1 MELVY
6 DYVSEE
12 RKEEV
17 KKMGIL
23 TPYGGLFEP
32 REKFG
37 NLKYVKSKDEYYLFK
52 RIIPGVEYS
61 EYENDGIRYLFICG
75 KRYYYVELPIE
86 DNIIKNERKDG
97 VFYVYET
104 ANISEI
110 KELTDEEIAVLV
122 NALSMELKQSALYNK
137 DLKVYCTIY
146 YNKKLMM
153 KEF

>member
-1 MELVY
+1 ME
-6 DYVSEE
+6 
-12 RKEEV
+12 
-17 KKMGIL
+17 KK
-23 TPYGGLFEP
+23 
-32 REKFG
+32 
-37 NLKYVKSKDEYYLFK
+37 
-52 RIIPGVEYS
+52 
-61 EYENDGIRYLFICG
+61 
-75 KRYYYVELPIE
+75 YYYVELPIE

-122 NALSMELKQSALYNK
+122 DALSMELKHGTLFNK

-146 YNKKLMM
+146 YNKELML

>member
-17 KKMGIL
+17 KRMGIL

-32 REKFG
+32 RLKFG
-37 NLKYVKSKDEYYLFK
+37 NLEYVKSKDEYYLFR
-52 RIIPGVEYS
+52 RIIPRVEYS

-75 KRYYYVELPIE
+75 KKYYYVELPIE
-86 DNIIKNERKDG
+86 DNIIRNERKDG
-97 VFYVYET
+97 FFYVYET

-122 NALSMELKQSALYNK
+122 NALSMELKKCTLYNK
-137 DLKVYCTIY
+137 GIKVYCTIY
-146 YNKKLMM
+146 YNKELML

>member
-75 KRYYYVELPIE
+75 KKYYYVELPIE
-86 DNIIKNERKDG
+86 DNIIRNERKDG
-97 VFYVYET
+97 FFYVYET
-104 ANISEI
+104 ANISEN
-110 KELTDEEIAVLV
+110 KELTDEEIAVLINV
-122 NALSMELKQSALYNK
+122 LSMELKKCTLYNK

-146 YNKKLMM
+146 YNKELML